1 MWETIE
7 TVQSLFLLLGES
19 VLRAEVS
26 NAELSN
32 TAAADDW
39 PTHAVSVG
47 QEGER
52 EKKKMKKKI
61 N

>member
-1 MWETIE
+1 M
-7 TVQSLFLLLGES
+7 
-19 VLRAEVS
+19 S

-52 EKKKMKKKI
+52 KKI
-61 N
+61 LKIEISDEKV